1 MFQKK
6 RYFLSIFFCLLFLI
20 LCSLPGI
27 LPEHAAGDALNTS
40 VSFDLPQT
48 LSEPRVPSAVIDPS
62 VQPSLTLYAKSA
74 VLMDAESGRILY
86 EKNGYEILPMAS
98 TTKIMTCILALEN
111 GDLNDYAEVSSY
123 ASGMPKVHLGARSG
137 EFFRL
142 EDLLY
147 SLMLES
153 HNDSAVI
160 IAEHIA
166 GSTGEFADMMNRKA
180 RNGCC
185 LHFHGRSDTHSLHH
199 SCRPGQDHV
208 LLHHLFSQKG
218 RIPYNHPHCL
228 TFLYRLSEVR

>member
-123 ASGMPKVHLGARSG
+123 ASGMPKVHLWGP
-137 EFFRL
+137 FRGIL
-142 EDLLY
+142 PFRG
-147 SLMLES
+147 
-153 HNDSAVI
+153 SALFPD
-160 IAEHIA
+160 A
-166 GSTGEFADMMNRKA
+166 G
-180 RNGCC
+180 
-185 LHFHGRSDTHSLHH
+185 
-199 SCRPGQDHV
+199 
-208 LLHHLFSQKG
+208 
-218 RIPYNHPHCL
+218 IPQ
-228 TFLYRLSEVR
+228 

>member
-86 EKNGYEILPMAS
+86 EKNGYEILPN
-98 TTKIMTCILALEN
+98 ILLKLRAVALTILTN
-111 GDLNDYAEVSSY
+111 GNIDD
-123 ASGMPKVHLGARSG
+123 
-137 EFFRL
+137 
-142 EDLLY
+142 
-147 SLMLES
+147 
-153 HNDSAVI
+153 
-160 IAEHIA
+160 
-166 GSTGEFADMMNRKA
+166 
-180 RNGCC
+180 
-185 LHFHGRSDTHSLHH
+185 
-199 SCRPGQDHV
+199 
-208 LLHHLFSQKG
+208 
-218 RIPYNHPHCL
+218 
-228 TFLYRLSEVR
+228 